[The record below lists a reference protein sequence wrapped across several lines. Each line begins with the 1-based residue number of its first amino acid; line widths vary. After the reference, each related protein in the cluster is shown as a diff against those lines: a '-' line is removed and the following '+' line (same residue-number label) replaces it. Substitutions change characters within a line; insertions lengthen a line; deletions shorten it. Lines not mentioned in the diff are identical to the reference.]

1 MDITSIISS
10 WSKFDFPS
18 KLSVIDSTLQ
28 QSKDAQKQSAQAR
41 KQLGESTKQFKRCL
55 KSAEQAATALGSNVS
70 EETARSAVKSV
81 ETLSKECKVTIKRYQ
96 EEIDNITRRC
106 KSSESAYASLA
117 QALKDQSD
125 PSAIMQEQQTQLN
138 QLLQTVDTVN
148 AELQAQEQM
157 IASQKKEIQQLK
169 SAPSTSSTSNN
180 SSELISLRREV
191 AEYEVEFRNL
201 KNQDIT
207 IRKLE
212 AKIEEMK
219 TAGEEAMEEQ
229 LEKHKEELEE
239 REGRRVA
246 EVLEREATL
255 ERKVQTLEL
264 QMKAERAGREATQA
278 HLLEADEGTS
288 QREAAWEAQRRI
300 LVDDSTRLREELQTI
315 SRDRDELRLKVAAM
329 EGGTSDSRTP
339 PASGVN
345 MRDLMAERKA
355 YEAEVAEL
363 SETASLLR
371 DELKMKDDQLN
382 REFEMNRRKVGDLEQ
397 KLNSANETIQT
408 LDAQL
413 AEAPNQAVMDSMRR
427 ELRILKRLE
436 YNADDVDAD
445 RDPEIAGGSDEKDLE
460 AVLVS
465 KLRRAETDLVKERIA
480 KTDLSQQMD
489 SLKAELATAERAK
502 EEADKLVFSLE
513 KDLERAIATPVTP
526 SSSKKKVVELPSD
539 GAPSTLQ
546 TILDPEAPV
555 SSKSEAPAP
564 STSAVEKA
572 EDDHSVATIVMAQR
586 DRLRARCEALEA
598 ERDSFKRE
606 LQVQVQSSES
616 LKTDNT
622 KLYEKVR
629 YLQSF
634 QKGPSG
640 RRVADR
646 DLDLEAL
653 EQRYEASVDPFRQFS
668 KAERQRKMSEMPPME
683 RAVFVVAKTVLATKE
698 MRAALFFYVTALH
711 LLVFVTTYHWSHADG
726 CHNVNNEH
734 LAFLPHEQQVSL
746 ANAQAHEAAGAASDG
761 GNKN

>member
-138 QLLQTVDTVN
+138 QLREQV
-148 AELQAQEQM
+148 QAQV
-157 IASQKKEIQQLK
+157 K
-169 SAPSTSSTSNN
+169 SAPTGAASAPTSSTSLD
-180 SSELISLRREV
+180 ELISLRREV

-382 REFEMNRRKVGDLEQ
+382 KEFEMNRRKVGDLEQ

-489 SLKAELATAERAK
+489 SLKAELATAERAR

-513 KDLERAIATPVTP
+513 KDLERAIAAPVTP

-640 RRVADR
+640 S
-646 DLDLEAL
+646 
-653 EQRYEASVDPFRQFS
+653 SV
-668 KAERQRKMSEMPPME
+668 
-683 RAVFVVAKTVLATKE
+683 V
-698 MRAALFFYVTALH
+698 
-711 LLVFVTTYHWSHADG
+711 
-726 CHNVNNEH
+726 
-734 LAFLPHEQQVSL
+734 
-746 ANAQAHEAAGAASDG
+746 
-761 GNKN
+761 